1 MSKVAEKVKE
11 EFLAMV
17 PPTLYFFVILH
28 VVALIRTLMLKGT
41 GLTLDTTTSVTIAAL
56 ILGKSVLIADMMPFI
71 NRFPEKPLIW
81 NVAWKAVVYFFVA
94 LVIHYLEHLYD
105 FWKVAPGF
113 AAANE
118 KLLASIVW
126 PHFWAIQL
134 LLAVLIL
141 GYCMMSELVRALGA
155 DKVKTMFFG
164 PLVVRPLQP

>member
-1 MSKVAEKVKE
+1 MSKAAEKVKE
-11 EFLAMV
+11 ELLAMV

-41 GLTLDTTTSVTIAAL
+41 GLTSDTTTSVTIAAL

-71 NRFPEKPLIW
+71 NRFPEKPLMW
-81 NVAWKAVVYFFVA
+81 NVTWKSVVYFFVA

-105 FWKVAPGF
+105 LWKVAPGF
-113 AAANE
+113 AAANQ

-141 GYCMMSELVRALGA
+141 GYCMMNELVRALGA

>member
-1 MSKVAEKVKE
+1 MSKVTEKVKE

-28 VVALIRTLMLKGT
+28 VVALIRALMLKAT
-41 GLTLDTTTSVTIAAL
+41 GITLDTTTSVTISAL

-81 NVAWKAVVYFFVA
+81 NVAWKAVVYFLVA
-94 LVIHYLEHLYD
+94 LVVHYLEHLYD
-105 FWKVAPGF
+105 FWKLAPGF

-141 GYCMMSELVRALGA
+141 GYCTMSELVRALGA
-155 DKVKTMFFG
+155 DKMKRMFFG
-164 PLVVRPLQP
+164 PLVARQLQP

>member
-1 MSKVAEKVKE
+1 MSKAAEKVKE
-11 EFLAMV
+11 ELLAMV

-28 VVALIRTLMLKGT
+28 VVAMIRTLMLKGT

-105 FWKVAPGF
+105 FWKLAPGF

-134 LLAVLIL
+134 LLAVLIVA
-141 GYCMMSELVRALGA
+141 YCVMSELVRALGA
-155 DKVKTMFFG
+155 HQVRAMFFG
-164 PLVVRPLQP
+164 PLARPLQL

>member
-1 MSKVAEKVKE
+1 MSNVTEKIKE

-28 VVALIRTLMLKGT
+28 LVALIRALMLEGT
-41 GLTLDTTTSVTIAAL
+41 GISLVTTTSATITAL

-81 NVAWKAVVYFFVA
+81 NVAWKSVVYFLVA
-94 LVIHYLEHLYD
+94 LVVHYLEHLYD
-105 FWKVAPGF
+105 FWKLAPGL
-113 AAANE
+113 AAANA

-126 PHFWAIQL
+126 PHFWGIQL
-134 LLAVLIL
+134 LLAVLVF

-155 DKVKTMFFG
+155 DKIRTMFFG
-164 PLVVRPLQP
+164 PLVERPLRP